1 MQVVTRSSL
10 AATLIIILTLNY
22 AFGYMGSAKR
32 RIEGMQDNDAD
43 SWVERNY
50 TTVLNNL
57 LPDGVIAPEKFPKQ
71 VKWMV
76 TARILPPFER
86 PEYRFSMHK
95 TYDGKVEASI
105 TATKGISIASQLRAL
120 KNKYPEATL
129 EKISTLVSVEHRTIR
144 QSECPPLSRLAD
156 QFEAINMSPVLS
168 DELGVDETG
177 YEFWSQSLWGNRM
190 NISLS
195 GPGPEAKKQ
204 THPLLQWAETV
215 RSRIAV
221 CAKS

>member
-1 MQVVTRSSL
+1 MQVVTRGSL
-10 AATLIIILTLNY
+10 AVALIIVLTLNY
-22 AFGYMGSAKR
+22 AFGYEGSVKH
-32 RIEGMQDNDAD
+32 RIEGMQDNDAE

-50 TTVLNNL
+50 TIVLNNL
-57 LPDGVIAPEKFPKQ
+57 LPDGVIAPERFPKQ
-71 VKWMV
+71 VKWTV

-95 TYDGKVEASI
+95 TYDGKVEASV
-105 TATKGISIASQLRAL
+105 TAAKGISIASQLRAL

-129 EKISTLVSVEHRTIR
+129 EKISALVTVEHRMIK
-144 QSECPPLSRLAD
+144 QSECPQLSRLAH

-177 YEFWSQSLWGNRM
+177 YEFWSQSLWGNHM

-195 GPGPEAKKQ
+195 GPGPGAKKQ
-204 THPLLQWAETV
+204 PHPLLQWAETV
-215 RSRIAV
+215 RSRIAA
-221 CAKS
+221 CTKS